1 LEFEYPLGFDFCDLE
16 FGYPMLE
23 TDFPVLNP
31 NHNLNQMLDGGCLF
45 PAHSSSHVPP
55 DAGSFT
61 GLPAD

>member
-55 DAGSFT
+55 DA
-61 GLPAD
+61 